1 MLFEFLER
9 IKGNK
14 VDEQEEEVRTMLKSA
29 KIEQPQEEGI
39 GHRVYRTTHVIGAI
53 ADKEKARPHGLG
65 NGNGNGK
72 KKKNGLG
79 TGIPRDVDVS
89 GASADDKAVIPT
101 LPEGALSVA
110 AGAAPEHKKIYI
122 FHWPTMVYIGYDVVG
137 SESHYEG
144 EYLIMYYKPVMKE
157 GFKQKLTIDA
167 PGKREVVLS
176 R

>member
-1 MLFEFLER
+1 MALFEFLER
-9 IKGNK
+9 VRGNK
-14 VDEQEEEVRTMLKSA
+14 VEEQEKEVRSMLKSA

-53 ADKEKARPHGLG
+53 ASKEKAKPHGLG
-65 NGNGNGK
+65 NGNGNG

-89 GASADDKAVIPT
+89 GTTADDKAVIPT

-110 AGAAPEHKKIYI
+110 AGAAPEHKLLYV

-137 SESHYEG
+137 SERYYEG
-144 EYLIMYYKPVMKE
+144 EYLIMYYKPEMKE

-167 PGKREVVLS
+167 PGKRRVQVGQ
-176 R
+176 

>member
-1 MLFEFLER
+1 MLFNFLER

-14 VDEQEEEVRTMLKSA
+14 AEDNEQEVRSMLDSA
-29 KIEQPQEEGI
+29 KIEQPREEGI
-39 GHRVYRTTHVIGAI
+39 GHKVYRTTHVIGAI
-53 ADKEKARPHGLG
+53 ADKEKPKPHGLG

-72 KKKNGLG
+72 KKSGLG

-110 AGAAPEHKKIYI
+110 AGAAPEHKLLYI

-137 SESHYEG
+137 SERHYEG
-144 EYLIMYYKPVMKE
+144 EYLIMYYKPAMHE

-167 PGKREVVLS
+167 PGKQEVELS